1 MNPISLIILK
11 GDNPMKMFYEDP
23 TVEVM
28 LLDVEDVIT
37 ASTDPALPD
46 DEFSLGG
53 GFNPWE

>member
-37 ASTDPALPD
+37 ASPEIPD
-46 DEFSLGG
+46 DEFSFGG
-53 GFNPWE
+53 GFNPWER